1 MVTQWIVC
9 FLRNVNRKEQIKNK
23 KEYVQNHT
31 HIKLGVIYLLSKN
44 NDIFKYFYISS
55 QSFNSKN
62 FNESKSSNNVSRKGC
77 ASPPISIWA
86 HGTGLE

>member
-9 FLRNVNRKEQIKNK
+9 FLRNVTRKGQIKK
-23 KEYVQNHT
+23 KGYVQNHT

-55 QSFNSKN
+55 QSFNSKI

-77 ASPPISIWA
+77 ASLQSQYE
-86 HGTGLE
+86 HMVLG